1 MTCPVLPVSVSTD
14 GVPIPGRWV
23 LLIDPTPGVWR
34 GIALWHVLKVWAS
47 SSWGPTAGDTP

>member
-1 MTCPVLPVSVSTD
+1 VTCPVLPVSVSTD